1 MSASIVSE
9 RSHLEKRGQLLAW
22 IFSNQ
27 GWVSFGI
34 SVFGHRICTQKM
46 HEHAKVEPQLTQFS
60 FSRVHSQVRLLRL
73 SFLRA
78 LARP

>member
-27 GWVSFGI
+27 GWVSLGI
-34 SVFGHRICTQKM
+34 SGIWDANVVFRRVD
-46 HEHAKVEPQLTQFS
+46 EHFKVEPQLTQFS
-60 FSRVHSQVRLLRL
+60 FSRAHSQAQL
-73 SFLRA
+73 
-78 LARP
+78 